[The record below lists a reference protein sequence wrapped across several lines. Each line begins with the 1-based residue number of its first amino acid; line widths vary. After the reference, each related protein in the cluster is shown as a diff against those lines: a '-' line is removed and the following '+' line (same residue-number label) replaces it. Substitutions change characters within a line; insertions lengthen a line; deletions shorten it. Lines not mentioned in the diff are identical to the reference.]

1 MSKINILFLTVT
13 RIENIENRGIYTDLL
28 RCFIKNGHKVHIV
41 CPTERRFG
49 KETQLIENS
58 NHSILKVKTLNIQ
71 KTNIVE
77 KGIGTILLEYQFE
90 KAINKY
96 YRDIK
101 FDLVLYSTPPITLTR
116 IIDKTKKR
124 DGARTYLLLKDIFPQ
139 NAVDIGM
146 MSESGLL
153 YKSFRKKERKLYQL
167 SDFIGCMSPANVE
180 FVLKHNTDINA
191 ETVEVCPNSVEL
203 EKELPVIDKSVQKD
217 KYGIPQESTVF
228 IYGGNLGKPQGL
240 NFLLNVLDSN
250 RNKKDRYFL
259 IVGSGTEY
267 TKIANWFEENK
278 PKNAQLISALPK
290 QNYDEL
296 VHSCDV
302 GLIFLDPRF
311 TIPNYPSRLLSYLE
325 YKMPVLMATD
335 VNTDIGS
342 IAQENGYGLW
352 CENGDLDKFNSL
364 LDSLAD
370 NRELRTQMGDNGYKF
385 LKENYTVDKSYEI
398 IMGHY

>member
-1 MSKINILFLTVT
+1 MNILFLTVS
-13 RIENIENRGIYTDLL
+13 RIENIESRGIYTDLL
-28 RCFIKNGHKVHIV
+28 RCFINNGHKVHIV
-41 CPTERRFG
+41 SPTERRFG

-116 IIDKTKKR
+116 IIDKIKKR

-146 MSESGLL
+146 MSKTGLL
-153 YKSFRKKERKLYQL
+153 YKSFRKKERTLYQL

-180 FVLKHNTDINA
+180 FVLKHNPEIDA
-191 ETVEVCPNSVEL
+191 DTVEVCPNSVEL
-203 EKELPVIDKSVQKD
+203 KKEFSVIDKSALKS
-217 KYGIPQESTVF
+217 KYGIPSDATLF

-240 NFLLNVLDSN
+240 DFLLDVLDSN
-250 RNKKDRYFL
+250 RSKKDRYFL
-259 IVGSGTEY
+259 VVGSGTEY
-267 TKIANWFEENK
+267 SKISKWFEDNK
-278 PKNAQLISALPK
+278 PNNAQLISALPK
-290 QNYDEL
+290 QEYDEL
-296 VHSCDV
+296 VRSCDV

-335 VNTDIGS
+335 INTDIGT

-352 CENGDLDKFNSL
+352 CENGDLEKFNSL
-364 LDSLAD
+364 LDTLTNNSD
-370 NRELRTQMGDNGYKF
+370 LRSQMGENGYKF
-385 LKENYTVDKSYEI
+385 LKENYTVEKSYEI
-398 IMGHY
+398 IMNHF